1 MPPSEYAI
9 PPGSLVLVTGANGYI
24 ASHIVNELLELGFNV
39 RGTVRE
45 EKPWLDRFFQDKY
58 GKGRFESIVVPA
70 MEDDEAFALAA
81 AGASGVIHVASD
93 GSFAN
98 EPDRVIPT
106 VKNGTVHALQ
116 AASQSSVKRFVLT
129 SSSVAA
135 IIPETN
141 KKGVTIDE
149 STWND
154 AVIEL
159 AWSGT
164 APENAKGYIVYSA
177 SKTDGERTA
186 WNWVKENKPS
196 FILNTVLPNCNFGP
210 LLVPRHMRGS
220 TMGFVRNFF
229 HGDFSAI
236 GILPPQYFVD
246 VRDTARLHVAALLD
260 PKIKEERIFAFA
272 QEYNWTDVLGIL
284 RKLRPN
290 QQFPLNPENEGRD
303 YTQVVPRDKA
313 KKILQDF
320 FGQPDWTSLEESLAA
335 GIEDL

>member
-1 MPPSEYAI
+1 MEPFEYAI

-24 ASHIVNELLELGFNV
+24 ASHIVNELLELGFKV

-45 EKPWLDRFFQDKY
+45 EKPWLDRFFEEKY
-58 GKGRFESIVVPA
+58 GKGRFESIVVRA
-70 MEDDEAFALAA
+70 MEDDKAFALAA

-106 VKNGTVHALQ
+106 VKNGTIHALQ

-141 KKGVTIDE
+141 KKGITIDE

-177 SKTDGERTA
+177 SKTEGERTA
-186 WNWVKENKPS
+186 WDWVKENKPS
-196 FILNTVLPNCNFGP
+196 FTLNTILPNCN
-210 LLVPRHMRGS
+210 
-220 TMGFVRNFF
+220 
-229 HGDFSAI
+229 AK
-236 GILPPQYFVD
+236 YFVD

-272 QEYNWTDVLGIL
+272 QEYNWTDVLDIL

-290 QQFPLNPENEGRD
+290 RQFPLNPENEGRD
-303 YTQVVPRDKA
+303 YTQVAPRDKA

-320 FGQPDWTSLEESLAA
+320 FGQPDWVSLEESLAA

>member
-1 MPPSEYAI
+1 MRPFEYAI

-24 ASHIVNELLELGFNV
+24 ASHIVNELLELGFKV

-45 EKPWLDRFFQDKY
+45 EKPWIDRFFEEKY
-58 GKGRFESIVVPA
+58 GKGRFESIVVRA
-70 MEDDEAFALAA
+70 MEDDKAFALAA
-81 AGASGVIHVASD
+81 AGTSGVIHVASD

-106 VKNGTVHALQ
+106 VKNGTIHALQ

-177 SKTDGERTA
+177 SKTEGERTA

-196 FILNTVLPNCNFGP
+196 FTLNTVLPNCNVS
-210 LLVPRHMRGS
+210 L
-220 TMGFVRNFF
+220 
-229 HGDFSAI
+229 
-236 GILPPQYFVD
+236 LPPQYFVD

-272 QEYNWTDVLGIL
+272 QEYNWTDVLNIL

-290 QQFPLNPENEGRD
+290 RQFPLNPENEGRD
-303 YTQVVPRDKA
+303 YTQVAPRDKA

-320 FGQPDWTSLEESLAA
+320 FGQPDWVSLEESLAA
-335 GIEDL
+335 GIEDLQ

>member
-9 PPGSLVLVTGANGYI
+9 PPESLVLVTGANGYI

-177 SKTDGERTA
+177 SKTEGERTA

-196 FILNTVLPNCNFGP
+196 FILNTILPNCN
-210 LLVPRHMRGS
+210 
-220 TMGFVRNFF
+220 
-229 HGDFSAI
+229 
-236 GILPPQYFVD
+236 YFVD

>member
-1 MPPSEYAI
+1 MEPFEYAI

-24 ASHIVNELLELGFNV
+24 ASHIVNELLELGFKV

-45 EKPWLDRFFQDKY
+45 EKPWLDRFFEEKY
-58 GKGRFESIVVPA
+58 GKGRFESIVVRA
-70 MEDDEAFALAA
+70 MEDDKAFALAA

-106 VKNGTVHALQ
+106 VKNGTIHALQ

-141 KKGVTIDE
+141 KKGITIDE

-159 AWSGT
+159 AWSGM

-177 SKTDGERTA
+177 SKTEGERTA
-186 WNWVKENKPS
+186 WDWVKENKPS
-196 FILNTVLPNCNFGP
+196 FTLNTILPNCNAIWSPF
-210 LLVPRHMRGS
+210 S
-220 TMGFVRNFF
+220 TPAYARLNDGLR
-229 HGDFSAI
+229 
-236 GILPPQYFVD
+236 ILPPQYFVD

-272 QEYNWTDVLGIL
+272 QEYNWTDVLDIL

-290 QQFPLNPENEGRD
+290 RQFPLNPENEGRD
-303 YTQVVPRDKA
+303 YTQVAPRDKA

-320 FGQPDWTSLEESLAA
+320 FGQPDWVSLEESLAA
-335 GIEDL
+335 GIEDLQ

>member
-1 MPPSEYAI
+1 MQPSEYAI

-24 ASHIVNELLELGFNV
+24 ASHIVNELLELGFKV

-45 EKPWLDRFFQDKY
+45 EKPWLDRFFEDKY
-58 GKGRFESIVVPA
+58 GKGRFESIVVSA

-81 AGASGVIHVASD
+81 VGASGVIHVASD

-106 VKNGTVHALQ
+106 VKNGTIHALQ

-135 IIPETN
+135 IIPEAN
-141 KKGVTIDE
+141 KRGITVDE
-149 STWND
+149 GTWND
-154 AVIEL
+154 AVVEL

-164 APENAKGYIVYSA
+164 APDFARGYIVYSA
-177 SKTDGERTA
+177 SKTEGERTA
-186 WNWVKENKPS
+186 WKWVKENKPS
-196 FILNTVLPNCNFGP
+196 FILNTILPNCN
-210 LLVPRHMRGS
+210 VK
-220 TMGFVRNFF
+220 
-229 HGDFSAI
+229 
-236 GILPPQYFVD
+236 YFID

-272 QEYNWTDVLGIL
+272 KEYNWTDVLAIL

-290 QQFPLNPENEGRD
+290 QQFPPTPENEGRD
-303 YTQVVPRDKA
+303 YTNVVPRDKA

-335 GIEDL
+335 GIKDLQ

>member
-1 MPPSEYAI
+1 MRPFEYAI

-45 EKPWLDRFFQDKY
+45 EKPWLDRFFEEKY
-58 GKGRFESIVVPA
+58 GKGRFESIVVRA
-70 MEDDEAFALAA
+70 MEDDKAFALAA
-81 AGASGVIHVASD
+81 EGASGVIHVASD

-106 VKNGTVHALQ
+106 VKNGTIHALQ

-141 KKGVTIDE
+141 KKGITIDE

-177 SKTDGERTA
+177 SKTEGERTA
-186 WNWVKENKPS
+186 WDWVKENKPS
-196 FILNTVLPNCNFGP
+196 FTLNTVLPNCNAYYH
-210 LLVPRHMRGS
+210 L
-220 TMGFVRNFF
+220 
-229 HGDFSAI
+229 
-236 GILPPQYFVD
+236 YFVD

-272 QEYNWTDVLGIL
+272 QEYNWTDVLNIL

-290 QQFPLNPENEGRD
+290 RQFPLNPENEGRD
-303 YTQVVPRDKA
+303 YTQVAPRDKA

-320 FGQPDWTSLEESLAA
+320 FGQPDWVSLEESLAA
-335 GIEDL
+335 GIEDLQ